1 MNIQMQGIRRTIAMT
16 GMLAG
21 LLLGAGSVLAQ
32 AEGAPPP
39 KPSPEARQ
47 KFEERCKADPQK
59 CEEMKKHMAER
70 KAACEKDPEGC
81 KKKREEHRQQMKAKC
96 DKDPQKC
103 EEAKKRLEE
112 KRAECQKDPAACKQ
126 EREAHRQKME
136 ERCKADPQKCEEW
149 KKNHP
154 PRPDGPRPDGQP
166 MEPPPPPRASN

>member
-59 CEEMKKHMAER
+59 CEE
-70 KAACEKDPEGC
+70 
-81 KKKREEHRQQMKAKC
+81 
-96 DKDPQKC
+96 
-103 EEAKKRLEE
+103 
-112 KRAECQKDPAACKQ
+112 
-126 EREAHRQKME
+126 
-136 ERCKADPQKCEEW
+136 W